1 MKVIKMEKKKEEE
14 QKHLKDKVQL
24 SANFQVRGLANWI
37 YIGVIH
43 QVQKSFYLAVESGWA

>member
-14 QKHLKDKVQL
+14 QKHLKYKVQL

-37 YIGVIH
+37 YVGVIH
-43 QVQKSFYLAVESGWA
+43 QALKSFYSAVELG

>member
-14 QKHLKDKVQL
+14 QKHLKYKVQL

-37 YIGVIH
+37 YVGVIH
-43 QVQKSFYLAVESGWA
+43 QVLKSFYSAVELG